1 MILFL
6 GQLKIG
12 ELQATCWGLTEC
24 QPDFNLDAIFNSS
37 LGLQWILKWKK
48 ISSGGVQSDLNHDKF
63 SISGKRQALY
73 SSKSGQH
80 AKPIDSKWALMVIWF
95 WLRLDSNIPEK
106 ILSNGMGWAFYMKVS
121 TLD

>member
-6 GQLKIG
+6 GQLKIE
-12 ELQATCWGLTEC
+12 ELQATCWGLTVC

-73 SSKSGQH
+73 SSKSG
-80 AKPIDSKWALMVIWF
+80 
-95 WLRLDSNIPEK
+95 
-106 ILSNGMGWAFYMKVS
+106 
-121 TLD
+121 